1 MTKKKSS
8 LINKE
13 RILVLAP
20 HTDDGEFGC
29 GGTITKFI
37 ELGAEVYYAAFSL
50 CEESLPEGWPKDTLE
65 KELRSATAVWG
76 IPSANLLIYRYPVRR
91 FSQHRQDILE
101 DLVALQQRL
110 TPTIVFMPSFND
122 LHQDHHIIA
131 QEGMRAFKKTTIL
144 AYEMP
149 WNNITFSTQLFIKLE
164 EKHVNTKLA
173 ALNKYKSQ
181 GAKSYAN
188 ERFVRSLAHT
198 RGVSIDAEY
207 AEAFEVVR
215 WVID

>member
-1 MTKKKSS
+1 MTKKKWS

-29 GGTITKFI
+29 GGTIAKFI

-65 KELRSATAVWG
+65 KELRSATAIWG
-76 IPSANLLIYRYPVRR
+76 IPSANVLIYRYPVRR
-91 FSQHRQDILE
+91 FSEHRQEILE

-149 WNNITFSTQLFIKLE
+149 WNNITFSTQLFIKLD
-164 EKHVNTKLA
+164 EKHVKTKLA
-173 ALNKYKSQ
+173 ALKQYTSQ
-181 GAKSYAN
+181 GEKSYAN

-198 RGVSIDAEY
+198 RGVSIDTEY
-207 AEAFEVVR
+207 AETFEVVR
-215 WVID
+215 WVIE